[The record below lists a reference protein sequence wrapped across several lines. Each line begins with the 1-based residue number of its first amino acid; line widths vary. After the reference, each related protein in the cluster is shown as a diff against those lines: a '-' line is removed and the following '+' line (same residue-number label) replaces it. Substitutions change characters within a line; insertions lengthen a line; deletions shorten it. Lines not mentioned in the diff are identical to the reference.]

1 MAYKLHGECG
11 RLINLYDWMQSWV
24 AVVAGREGEEEDEDK
39 GRNSIRKYG

>member
-24 AVVAGREGEEEDEDK
+24 AVVNAGGEGEEGDEDK
-39 GRNSIRKYG
+39 VLNYL